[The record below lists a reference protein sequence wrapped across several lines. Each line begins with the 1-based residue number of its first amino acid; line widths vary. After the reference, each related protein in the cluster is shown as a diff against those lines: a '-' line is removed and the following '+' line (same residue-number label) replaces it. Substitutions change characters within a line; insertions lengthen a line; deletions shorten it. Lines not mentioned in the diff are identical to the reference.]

1 MKEFVV
7 TYLAALILFQGI
19 FANTDI
25 LFEASELIE
34 DYQLHKVKY
43 GDDFS
48 TFISKHF
55 GDLKESH
62 QKQHQK
68 ENEKHNHPIQNN
80 TGNSY
85 QIDYTISASFV
96 IMKNE
101 IEINSTTSNFHYADL
116 FSKFEK
122 QKIFQPPRL
131 A

>member
-19 FANTDI
+19 FTNTDI

-43 GDDFS
+43 GDNLS

-62 QKQHQK
+62 KQQHQK
-68 ENEKHNHPIQNN
+68 ERKQHNHPIQNN
-80 TGNSY
+80 TGNSF
-85 QIDYTISASFV
+85 QVDYTLVASFV
-96 IMKNE
+96 MKNE
-101 IEINSTTSNFHYADL
+101 IEITSSTSNYRYSDL
-116 FSKFEK
+116 LSTFEK
-122 QKIFQPPRL
+122 QKIFQPPRF

>member
-19 FANTDI
+19 FVNTDI
-25 LFEASELIE
+25 IFETSELIE

-43 GDDFS
+43 GDNLS

-62 QKQHQK
+62 KKQHQK
-68 ENEKHNHPIQNN
+68 EHEQHQHPVQNN
-80 TGNSY
+80 TGTY
-85 QIDYTISASFV
+85 QIDFTFSASFV
-96 IMKNE
+96 VMKNE
-101 IEINSTTSNFHYADL
+101 IEITLSTSNFHYADL
-116 FSKFEK
+116 FSTFEK
-122 QKIFQPPRL
+122 EKIFQPPRL